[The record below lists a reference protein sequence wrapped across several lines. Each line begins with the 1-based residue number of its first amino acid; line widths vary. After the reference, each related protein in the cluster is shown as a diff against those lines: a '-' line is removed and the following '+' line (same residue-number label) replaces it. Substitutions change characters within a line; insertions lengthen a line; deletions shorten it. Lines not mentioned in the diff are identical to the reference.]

1 MMLLLVY
8 SLCGLSVFKIF
19 LDVVGGEQ
27 YTPYSVVIES
37 VIFLIVLFM
46 VVRTCIKQR
55 EGRREMLQRKINELN
70 QMLNEPR

>member
-1 MMLLLVY
+1 MLFLVY
-8 SLCGLSVFKIF
+8 SLCGLAIFKLF

-27 YTPYSVVIES
+27 FTPYSVAIES
-37 VIFLIVLFM
+37 LIFLIVLFM
-46 VVRTCIKQR
+46 IIRTCLKQR